1 MNPHS
6 NGKSIFIVSGEESGD
21 LHGAALMRQLKN
33 MIPGLYFAGMGGQR
47 MKDEGLF
54 GLDSREV
61 SVVGVVEV
69 LGKLLKILKSMRSLK
84 KEIKTDH
91 FDAVVLIDFPDFNLR
106 LAKEAKKLGIPVI
119 YYISPQVWAW
129 RKGRLAKIA
138 SIVDKMMVVFPFEVT
153 LYRQAGVDVEYVG
166 HPLADTAKCD
176 LTMDEAREALGIDPV
191 GKVIAL
197 LPGSRT
203 GEVKRLL
210 GPMVKA
216 SEIISKR
223 VKGKTTFVLPA
234 AASIENRLLQKY
246 LKGAANIKVVR
257 ANMYAAL
264 RASDAA
270 IVASGTATL
279 ETALIGTPMVIVYR
293 MSSLS
298 YGIAKALVNLE
309 NAGLPNIVAER
320 KVVPELLQ
328 WDATPSRMADETIS
342 ILEGEKREAILE
354 GYEEIKRNLGRGGA
368 SAKVAKAVYNVITNL
383 HYLDY
388 NTTPDMVRRT

>member
-6 NGKSIFIVSGEESGD
+6 NGKSIFIVCGEESGD
-21 LHGAALMRQLKN
+21 MHGAALMRQLKK
-33 MIPGLYFAGMGGQR
+33 MIPGLYFAGMGGWR

-54 GLDSREV
+54 GLDSREI

-84 KEIKTDH
+84 NEIRTDH
-91 FDAVVLIDFPDFNLR
+91 FDAVVLVDFPDFNLR
-106 LAKEAKKLGIPVI
+106 LAKEAKRLGIPVI

-129 RKGRLAKIA
+129 RKGRLDKIA
-138 SIVDKMMVVFPFEVT
+138 KIVDKMMVVFPFEVS
-153 LYRQAGVDVEYVG
+153 LYRQIGVDVEYVG
-166 HPLADTAKCD
+166 HPLADTVKCD
-176 LTMDEAREALGIDPV
+176 LSREEARAAFDIWTDE
-191 GKVIAL
+191 KVIAL

-216 SEIISKR
+216 ASIISK
-223 VKGKTTFVLPA
+223 KLSGKTTFLLPA
-234 AASIENRLLQKY
+234 AESIDNKLLQKY
-246 LKGAANIKVVR
+246 LKGVPGIKVVR
-257 ANMYAAL
+257 GNMYGAL

-293 MSSLS
+293 MSPLS
-298 YGIAKALVNLE
+298 YGIAKALVKVE
-309 NAGLPNIVAER
+309 HAGLPNIVAER

-328 WDATPSRMADETIS
+328 GDANPEKMANEVIS
-342 ILEGEKREAILE
+342 ILEGEKREAIIE
-354 GYEEIKRNLGRGGA
+354 GYDEIRRNLGRGGA
-368 SAKVAKAVYNVITNL
+368 TSKVAKAVYNVITNL
-383 HYLDY
+383 HYIDY